1 VDCECLMVNPRDRPE
16 VFNRVCSFKNHE
28 GNVIWVN
35 MHGDENF
42 FRPENPKEVPTLKM
56 LSGYIVR
63 QQLICMLNRQRRAS
77 YHYKEFQAIQKDLYN
92 TYGFLYE
99 LSIWTLPSLNFPTA
113 WIRDKDSPIPYLKFG
128 DIPWSGLERHGYHP
142 RLFQPGLFHNE
153 FETWSFLFDLQ
164 TSRRHPYRLP
174 DLNIRTDEEREQQNR
189 ATLFHYDPIKS
200 YGTRA
205 RSIYDALNVHWRNGD
220 F

>member
-1 VDCECLMVNPRDRPE
+1 
-16 VFNRVCSFKNHE
+16 
-28 GNVIWVN
+28 
-35 MHGDENF
+35 
-42 FRPENPKEVPTLKM
+42 M
-56 LSGYIVR
+56 LSGYAVR

-77 YHYKEFQAIQKDLYN
+77 YHYKEFQAIQKDLYD
-92 TYGFLYE
+92 TYGLLYE

-113 WIRDKDSPIPYLKFG
+113 WIMDKDSPSPYLKFG

-164 TSRRHPYRLP
+164 TSNRHPYRLP
-174 DLNIRTDEEREQQNR
+174 DLNSKTDEERAERNR
-189 ATLFHYDPIKS
+189 ETLFHYDPIKS

-205 RSIYDALNVHWRNGD
+205 RSIYDALNVGPILGAPPSKFSRHIVLILHRVILCCPYYKIMEKTEYTLST
-220 F
+220 